1 MTNIIRKLYPN
12 DLPEVLSIE
21 NAEHIAPWT
30 HETFIT
36 CMRAG
41 YPGWVLVS
49 PTKAILGFIIV
60 SHVLDE
66 CHVLNLCVHH
76 AHQHQGLGTLLLEHA
91 LNEAKREGVGIAYLE
106 VRRSN
111 TKAIAL
117 YQKMHFKQV
126 GLRKQY
132 YATVNG
138 HEDALVF
145 ARSLIIIP
153 E

>member
-1 MTNIIRKLYPN
+1 MTNIIRKLHED
-12 DLPEVLSIE
+12 DLPGVLSIE
-21 NAEHIAPWT
+21 TAEHIAPWT
-30 HETFIT
+30 YETFTT

-49 PTKAILGFIIV
+49 PTKEILGFIVV

-66 CHVLNLCVHH
+66 CHVLNLCVRRS
-76 AHQHQGLGTLLLEHA
+76 HQHQGLGTLLLEHA
-91 LNEAKREGVGIAYLE
+91 LNEAKRQGVGIAYLE

-111 TKAIAL
+111 AKAIAL

-126 GLRKQY
+126 GLRKRY
-132 YATVNG
+132 YATADG
-138 HEDALVF
+138 QEDALVF

-153 E
+153 G